1 MARCAAELR
10 LRHLVWFTC
19 QLAAKPQPPAVQAD
33 CASLH
38 VTSDIDHIAV
48 DMSAVCRSTFHGKW
62 YGDVYNRSNSG
73 VSGLKKPPVGT
84 TLGFGGHWGGKLQ
97 QLPPTASRRCIRR
110 CMPLPRSR
118 PQFSTSPMPKKRWSS
133 LLKQLLRFDPR
144 WTIRLT
150 GHSRCIGIPGAQTG
164 QRDFATGG
172 SLQRGVLTE
181 LACVRMLL
189 CLLGAL
195 PFGHKEAFLS
205 NCQLR
210 CMLNCFCD

>member
-1 MARCAAELR
+1 MVWRCVQQIKLRGQWAEKTTSWDDFG
-10 LRHLVWFTC
+10 VW
-19 QLAAKPQPPAVQAD
+19 
-33 CASLH
+33 
-38 VTSDIDHIAV
+38 
-48 DMSAVCRSTFHGKW
+48 R
-62 YGDVYNRSNSG
+62 
-73 VSGLKKPPVGT
+73 
-84 TLGFGGHWGGKLQ
+84 TLGWEAAA
-97 QLPPTASRRCIRR
+97 ASTYGIKT
-110 CMPLPRSR
+110 MHKTMHASAKEPATIFHEPNA
-118 PQFSTSPMPKKRWSS
+118 QKTWSS